1 MKQIKMGTNTTG
13 IATSPIDSKEL
24 IEFAQVIPP
33 SSPGSEA
40 DAAAVRSEYARES
53 GTVGSV
59 PPPASVKGVVK
70 AAGELIHGRPPALL
84 IDKLGER
91 LQFERSGTRLYEA
104 MIAKHDAEGS
114 FEGGPTRADLEAI
127 RDEELLHFAL
137 VKRAIERLG
146 ADPTAMTPGA
156 DVIGL
161 ASTGVLAV
169 AVEPRINLGQS
180 LQALLVAELTDN
192 DGWRML
198 IDLAIAY
205 GQEEMAA
212 EFRVAEQ
219 HEALHLERVRAW
231 LSSKLALDARG
242 APTSTTPQQAA

>member
-40 DAAAVRSEYARES
+40 EAAAVRSEYARES

-127 RDEELLHFAL
+127 RDDELRHFAL
-137 VKRAIERLG
+137 LKRAIERLG

-156 DVIGL
+156 DVVGL
-161 ASTGVLAV
+161 ASSGVLAV

-192 DGWRML
+192 DSWRML

-205 GQEEMAA
+205 GQDEMAA

-219 HEALHLERVRAW
+219 HEAIHLERVRAW

-242 APTSTTPQQAA
+242 EPTSTTPQQAA